1 MPLYEHVFMARQDV
15 SAQQVEQLTD
25 HFKGI
30 LDENGGSVSMVES
43 WGIRTLAYKIKK
55 NRKAHYVRLNIEA
68 EPAAIN
74 EMERQMRIHED
85 ILRFITLRVEAHD
98 TEPAKLLT
106 AGRGGR
112 DDRRG
117 GGRFGD
123 RDRGPRR
130 DDRGPRRDDRGPRRD
145 DKPRDDKPAAASA
158 E

>member
-15 SAQQVEQLTD
+15 STQQVEQLTD

-30 LDENGGSVSMVES
+30 LDENGGKVSMVES
-43 WGIRTLAYKIKK
+43 WGLRSLAYKIKK

-68 EPAAIN
+68 EPAAIT

-85 ILRFITLRVEAHD
+85 ILRFMTLRVEAHD

-117 GGRFGD
+117 GGRGGFD

-130 DDRGPRRDDRGPRRD
+130 DDRGPRRDDRAPREDRA
-145 DKPRDDKPAAASA
+145 PAAEASA